1 MNNISEQKILKALS
15 DSDEV
20 FTAVKSIVYRTLA
33 ENEII
38 TSLGFN
44 TSLKV
49 FLATIENNKETET
62 YAITIDEVVEELKN
76 E

>member
-1 MNNISEQKILKALS
+1 MNNISEQKVLKILS

-20 FTAVKSIVYRTLA
+20 FTAVKSLVYKTLTQD
-33 ENEII
+33 EVI

-49 FLATIENNKETET
+49 FIVTIENNKEVEI
-62 YAITIDEVVEELKN
+62 YSITMDEVIEELKN

>member
-1 MNNISEQKILKALS
+1 MINISEQKILKILS

-20 FTAVKSIVYRTLA
+20 FTAVKSLVYKTLT
-33 ENEII
+33 EDEII

-49 FLATIENNKETET
+49 FIVTIENNKEVEI
-62 YAITIDEVVEELKN
+62 YSITMDEVIEELKH

>member
-1 MNNISEQKILKALS
+1 MNNVSEQTILKILS
-15 DSDEV
+15 DSDEI
-20 FTAVKSIVYRTLA
+20 FTAVKSLVYKTLT
-33 ENEII
+33 EDEII

-49 FLATIENNKETET
+49 FIVTIENNKEVEI
-62 YAITIDEVVEELKN
+62 YSITMDEVIEELKH